1 MTDLA
6 IKLAVKMVAKLLILV
21 GNPTFCNQYVDKL
34 AEDNRFCRGILK
46 V

>member
-6 IKLAVKMVAKLLILV
+6 IKLAVTMVAKLSILV
-21 GNPTFCNQYVDKL
+21 ENPTFCNRYVDEL
-34 AEDNRFCRGILK
+34 AEDNRFRRGILK